1 MTTTNK
7 EHNKSTWV
15 ATHKK
20 KRRPLDI
27 FEKSETNFG
36 TQHLQTTEINN
47 ECGSGGEP
55 LIDEARYMSQ
65 PDDNDC
71 NDGDDEDDN
80 EVRGIVLLDEH
91 ADAGVVISSN
101 SPEVRFDTG
110 DIGDGSNLSY
120 QLF

>member
-1 MTTTNK
+1 M
-7 EHNKSTWV
+7 
-15 ATHKK
+15 
-20 KRRPLDI
+20 
-27 FEKSETNFG
+27 
-36 TQHLQTTEINN
+36 
-47 ECGSGGEP
+47 
-55 LIDEARYMSQ
+55 IDEARYMSQ